1 MSVGAE
7 DTVASSR
14 TSRSDVFNDP
24 SCVSRWQMHPGVTQ
38 CVQRSH
44 LASVKQWTP
53 GRVLR
58 FRLGRSGVFKRF
70 RSVSQKETAESRRGS
85 RVVGEGVTAKRR
97 ERERRKKTE
106 FARVC
111 V

>member
-1 MSVGAE
+1 
-7 DTVASSR
+7 
-14 TSRSDVFNDP
+14 
-24 SCVSRWQMHPGVTQ
+24 MHPGVTQ

-58 FRLGRSGVFKRF
+58 FRLGRSGVFERF

-111 V
+111 VCSDQLRDSVQVFVVWIHVALNDGMA